1 MFNSHEPTTLETKR
15 LTLRQWT
22 TPDIAAFSTMSA
34 NPQVMRYFP
43 ATLTPEQ
50 SRPLAKSFQS
60 VMAQQGWGL
69 WAVALKDTNEFIGF
83 TGLRHQTGT
92 IPLSPFIEIAW
103 RLDERFWH
111 QGYATEAASAALDF
125 AFKTLSAPAVYA
137 FTTQAN
143 LPSIALMQRLGMQ
156 DMALDFKHPQLDE
169 AHPLVNH
176 VLYGLSG
183 EGWQKRH

>member
-1 MFNSHEPTTLETKR
+1 MHRHKTLHTLTTSR
-15 LTLRQWT
+15 LILRQWT
-22 TPDIAAFSTMSA
+22 AFDIESFAVMSAKPDVMHYFPDILSE
-34 NPQVMRYFP
+34 
-43 ATLTPEQ
+43 EQ
-50 SRPLAKSFQS
+50 STRLARTLQHDI
-60 VMAQQGWGL
+60 AEQGWGI
-69 WAVALKDTNEFIGF
+69 WAIVLRDTGEFIGF
-83 TGLRHQTGT
+83 TGLRHQDGD
-92 IPLSPFIEIAW
+92 IPLSPFMEIAW
-103 RLDERFWH
+103 RLDSCFWH

-176 VLYGLSG
+176 VLYGLSY
-183 EGWQKRH
+183 EG